1 MKTSIDKN
9 FVTIDNNTK
18 AKMDF
23 IKTERL
29 SLVNLKL
36 IDDTD
41 SEYKLRLA
49 THSRDAFYI
58 DSVFGKDKVNEKVSI
73 DDIKDIIS
81 NIKDV
86 VNNITDRFSL
96 TLKTDDS
103 NKHIFNVYKSDD
115 ENCIDFIVNYEG
127 TGLFV
132 TVKKENNMMML
143 FDKFLKS
150 IE

>member
-36 IDDTD
+36 VDDMN
-41 SEYKLRLA
+41 SKYELKLSA
-49 THSRDAFYI
+49 HSRDSFYI
-58 DSVFGKDKVNEKVSI
+58 DSIFGKDKVSEKISI

-86 VNNITDRFSL
+86 INNTTDRFSL

-103 NKHIFNVYKSDD
+103 SKHNFNVYKSDD

-132 TVKKENNMMML
+132 TVKKEDNMLLL